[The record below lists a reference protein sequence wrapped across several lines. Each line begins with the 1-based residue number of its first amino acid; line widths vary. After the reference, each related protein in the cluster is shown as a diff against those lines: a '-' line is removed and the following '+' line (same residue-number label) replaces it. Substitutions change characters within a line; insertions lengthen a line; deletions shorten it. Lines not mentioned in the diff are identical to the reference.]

1 VTVSHD
7 DDALDRRALMKVAAG
22 GVAAASLIALSPLAG
37 NTAQAAFLPNNFR
50 AIVHVT
56 RQEDF
61 PYAFSSLDTI
71 AQHYSKATG
80 RLVIDG
86 DAVKALTDDDILG
99 QIKSANDAGAEI
111 VAANDAL
118 SINGIDSDSL
128 PDYIDTGNPGII
140 AVVDAQT
147 KGFQY
152 YKL

>member
-1 VTVSHD
+1 
-7 DDALDRRALMKVAAG
+7 
-22 GVAAASLIALSPLAG
+22 
-37 NTAQAAFLPNNFR
+37 
-50 AIVHVT
+50 
-56 RQEDF
+56 
-61 PYAFSSLDTI
+61 
-71 AQHYSKATG
+71 
-80 RLVIDG
+80 VIDG